1 MQKLNWKFLRSKRF
15 WKRFLLSLIIIP
27 LLLITVVIAIVYVK
41 QDEIV
46 QDLITK
52 TNKDFVGSI
61 RIKDSHI
68 APFAN
73 FPYISIDLEDVEVFE
88 GKSLKKANRI
98 AHINDLYVGFNLFN
112 LLGGK
117 YDIKSLKIK
126 DGELR
131 IVQHKDGSF
140 NLTNALSSTKP
151 IDEVEEEL
159 HLDLNSIKLENVD
172 ISKLNEANN
181 LMVDAYIN
189 KAKSKFRTKEEHSF
203 IFLETDFE
211 LSLIKDGDTTFI
223 KHKHFHVDTELDLN
237 KKIQRLEISPTEIEL
252 EKATFGFDGTVD
264 LKNEMDLDLHFHGN
278 KPDFNLFLAL
288 APEELAPTLEKFENK
303 GKIFFEASVKGK
315 SLNGHQPAVDAR
327 FGCEEGFFNNTES
340 GKRLEKIG
348 FKGSFSNGKKRN
360 PSTMRFELEN
370 FTAKP
375 EAGVFSGKLVVENF
389 ESPDIDMNLKSD
401 FDLEFLSKFVNSKEL
416 KGLSGRV
423 ALTMNFHDIID
434 IDHPEKSIERLNES
448 YYTELLVENLKFKTD
463 GFHLPLDN
471 LDLKATLKGHKAMIE
486 HFDLKLGRS
495 DLHITGSV
503 SDLPAIIHHTS
514 LPVTTDLNIRS
525 KFIDLEELTKSD
537 KNSKPIDEQIE
548 NLRLKLKFNSSAK
561 AITESPNL
569 PIGEFFVEDL
579 YAKMKHYPH
588 TLHDFHAD
596 VFVDDHDFRVIDF
609 SGMIDRSD
617 FHFSGKLANY
627 NLWFDEKMHGDTE
640 VEFDLTS
647 NHLMLDNLFTYK
659 GDRFVP
665 EDYRHEEIK
674 GLKLHGITALHFDH
688 GLRSTDLKLTH
699 FEGSMKV
706 HPLRFENFS
715 GKIHHEKGHL
725 SIKQFRGKLGHSNFV
740 ADLEYTLDK
749 ALSNKPNSLSLKG
762 SHLDIDELMNYNLKQ
777 SGSAVKEQK
786 VDHDAGFS
794 LYDLEFP
801 KMVFHFDI
809 GHLNYHHHKLDH
821 FKADFE
827 TETNHMIHLSKLAFD
842 AAGGHFDIKGYL
854 SGKDKKHIYL
864 KPDIRI
870 KNVDLDKFMV
880 KFDNFGQ
887 DHLVSENLHGK
898 FTGHITG
905 KIHLHAD
912 LVPKLDDSELK
923 IEMSVLNGKLENY
936 APLQALSEYFQ
947 DKNVNKILFDT
958 LKNTLTLKNSVLKI
972 PGMTINSS
980 LGFME
985 IHGEQRI
992 DGKMDMDY
1000 LIGVP
1005 WKMITQVGGQKLF
1018 GRKNNSEESEDEIQY
1033 RQKNSKFVYIRMTGD
1048 LENYKIGLAKKPK

>member
-1 MQKLNWKFLRSKRF
+1 
-15 WKRFLLSLIIIP
+15 
-27 LLLITVVIAIVYVK
+27 VVIAIIYSK

-52 TNKDFVGSI
+52 TNEDFVGTI

-73 FPYISIDLEDVEVFE
+73 FPYISIDLENVEVFE
-88 GKSLKKANRI
+88 GKSLKKAQRI
-98 AHINDLYVGFNLFN
+98 AHVKDLYVGFNLFN
-112 LLGGK
+112 LLAGN
-117 YDIKSLKIK
+117 YDIKSLRIK
-126 DGELR
+126 EGDLR

-151 IDEVEEEL
+151 IEEVEEEL
-159 HLDLNSIKLENVD
+159 HLDLKSIKIENVD

-181 LMVDAYIN
+181 LMVDAYITSV
-189 KAKSKFRTKEEHSF
+189 KSKFRTKEDHSF
-203 IFLETDFE
+203 ISLETDFE
-211 LSLIKDGDTTFI
+211 LSLITEGDTTFI

-237 KKIQRLEISPTEIEL
+237 KKNQLLEISPTEIEL
-252 EKATFGFDGTVD
+252 EKATFGFNGFID

-303 GKIFFEASVKGK
+303 GKIYFEASVIGK
-315 SLNGHQPAVDAR
+315 SLNGHQPAVNAR
-327 FGCEEGFFNNTES
+327 FGCEKGFFNNTES

-348 FKGSFSNGKKRN
+348 FKGSFSNGEKRN

-389 ESPDIDMNLKSD
+389 ESPEIDMNLKSD
-401 FDLEFLSKFVNSKEL
+401 FDLDFLSKFVNSKEL

-434 IDHPEKSIERLNES
+434 IDNPEKSIERLNES
-448 YYTELLVENLKFKTD
+448 YFTELLVENLKFKSD
-463 GFHLPLDN
+463 GFHVPLDD
-471 LDLKATLKGHKAMIE
+471 LDLKATLKGHKATIE
-486 HFDLKLGRS
+486 RFDVKLGRS
-495 DLHITGSV
+495 DLHINGSI
-503 SDLPAIIHHTS
+503 SDLPAIIHHTNI
-514 LPVTTDLNIRS
+514 PVITDLNIRS
-525 KFIDLEELTKSD
+525 KFIDLEQLTATE

-548 NLRLKLKFNSSAK
+548 NLRLKLRFNSSAK
-561 AITESPNL
+561 ALTESPNL
-569 PIGEFFVEDL
+569 PIGEFFIEDL

-640 VEFDLTS
+640 IEFDLTS
-647 NHLMLDNLFTYK
+647 NHLMLDNFFTYK

-674 GLKLHGITALHFDH
+674 GLKLHGITALHFDN

-715 GKIHHEKGHL
+715 GNIHIEKGHL
-725 SIKQFRGKLGHSNFV
+725 SVQQFKGKLGHSNFV
-740 ADLEYTLDK
+740 ANLEYTMDK
-749 ALSNKPNSLSLKG
+749 DLSKKPNSLSLKG
-762 SHLDIDELMNYNLKQ
+762 SHLDIDELMNYDLKHSS
-777 SGSAVKEQK
+777 SGAKDQK

-801 KMVFHFDI
+801 MMSFHFDI

-827 TETNHMIHLSKLAFD
+827 TETNHMVHLRKLAFD
-842 AAGGHFDIKGYL
+842 AAGGHFDISGYL

-864 KPDIRI
+864 KPDIKIR
-870 KNVDLDKFMV
+870 NVDLDKFMV

-923 IEMSVLNGKLENY
+923 IEMSVFNGKLENY

-992 DGKMDMDY
+992 NGKMEMDY
-1000 LIGVP
+1000 LIGIP

-1018 GRKNNSEESEDEIQY
+1018 GRKNKTEESEDEIQY
-1033 RQKNSKFVYIRMTGD
+1033 KEKNSKFVYMRMTGD
-1048 LENYKIGLAKKPK
+1048 LENYKIGLAKKPRS